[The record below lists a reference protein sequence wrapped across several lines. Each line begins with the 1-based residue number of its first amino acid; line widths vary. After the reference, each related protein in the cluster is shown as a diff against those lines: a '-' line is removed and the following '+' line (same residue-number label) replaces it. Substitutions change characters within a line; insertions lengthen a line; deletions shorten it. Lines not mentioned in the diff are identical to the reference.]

1 VQTILTRVSLDQA
14 LIEIFGYTCKLTNR
28 SDWKRDL
35 NMVAK
40 QNEENGSTQ
49 LGLTELVSALRKEI
63 EAAQAQF
70 AEGRQPMFFVQ
81 SVEAEVSFVV
91 EKSISAGGGVHI
103 YFVAVDA
110 KRDCKAGTMH
120 KLKIALR
127 PPSNEEVGFAGN
139 KPSA

>member
-1 VQTILTRVSLDQA
+1 MET
-14 LIEIFGYTCKLTNR
+14 
-28 SDWKRDL
+28 
-35 NMVAK
+35 K

-70 AEGRQPMFFVQ
+70 AEGKQPMFFVQ
-81 SVEAEVSFVV
+81 NVEAEVSFVV

-103 YFVAVDA
+103 YFIAVDA
-110 KRDCKAGTMH
+110 KQDCKAGSVH

-127 PPSNEEVGFAGN
+127 PSTNEQIGFAGD